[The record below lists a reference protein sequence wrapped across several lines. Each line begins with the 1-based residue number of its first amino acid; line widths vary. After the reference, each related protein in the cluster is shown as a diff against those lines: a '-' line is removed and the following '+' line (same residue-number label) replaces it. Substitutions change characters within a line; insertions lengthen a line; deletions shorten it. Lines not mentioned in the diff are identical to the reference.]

1 MSLNSAAS
9 RARATLDSDR
19 YWPGYDK
26 HRINA
31 ADLRRRFTLEDL
43 RRVTASDDGI
53 ARLLETL
60 EIDG

>member
-1 MSLNSAAS
+1 L
-9 RARATLDSDR
+9 
-19 YWPGYDK
+19 PGYDK

-43 RRVTASDDGI
+43 RRVAASDDGI

-60 EIDG
+60 GIDG